1 MSAESKRPKMYLDYL
16 DCVFPGAFAQVD
28 ALKQELIKNSPQKLP
43 TWCFLPSSS
52 SVHALSRS
60 MGISP
65 IEFNDY
71 SLELTQYPPIFSA
84 LAAWRVT
91 KGVYR
96 FDNDVYPYVADSSIS
111 SNVPVDSF
119 YRMPEWCVYIETPS
133 LKFMGKEAHGFWAYL
148 DIDIIDGKQSR
159 QFLIIVIDVLSPT
172 ESMPIPIGIDL
183 SNGSIEECLVKY
195 LDCLSLTPGAAAE
208 VLDKRRNALLDG
220 GRGEVKAL
228 SDALKPYLSM
238 LLYICSQDQEIEGD
252 VGFPSNPPRKK
263 TVRGMRHVP
272 AKAISEWKVGVRTG
286 SALRLAYE
294 RSNQNDAVEGNHKSA
309 RPHVRR
315 AHWHGFWKGS
325 KAPGREDE
333 RIFEL
338 KWLPPIPVNV
348 SDADNL
354 PAVIKRV
361 DQDTRKGM
369 K

>member
-1 MSAESKRPKMYLDYL
+1 MKVKSKRPNMYLDYL

-28 ALKQELIKNSPQKLP
+28 ALKQELIKNAPQKLP
-43 TWCFLPSSS
+43 SWCFLPSSS

-60 MGISP
+60 LGISP
-65 IEFNDY
+65 AEFNDY

-96 FDNDVYPYVADSSIS
+96 FDSDIYPYVADSSIS

-133 LKFMGKEAHGFWAYL
+133 SKFMGKDAHGFWAYL
-148 DIDIIDGKQSR
+148 DIDIIDSKQSR
-159 QFLIIVIDVLSPT
+159 QFLMIVIDVLSLT
-172 ESMPIPIGIDL
+172 ESRPIPIGIDL
-183 SNGSIEECLVKY
+183 SNGSIEECIIKY
-195 LDCLSLTPGAAAE
+195 QESLPLSERSATGSFIANHNNDLS
-208 VLDKRRNALLDG
+208 DKTEA
-220 GRGEVKAL
+220 VKAL
-228 SDALKPYLSM
+228 SDALKPYLSL
-238 LLYICSQDQEIEGD
+238 LLYICSQEEEIEGD
-252 VGFPSNPPRKK
+252 GGAPSNPPRKK
-263 TVRGMRHVP
+263 TVKGMRHVP
-272 AKAISEWKVGVRTG
+272 AKVASEWKVGVRTG
-286 SALRLAYE
+286 AALRLAYE
-294 RSNQNDAVEGNHKSA
+294 RSSKDTGREVASRPA

-333 RIFEL
+333 RVFEL

-354 PAVIKRV
+354 PAVIKCV
-361 DQDTRKGM
+361 DEDTRKGM
-369 K
+369 Q